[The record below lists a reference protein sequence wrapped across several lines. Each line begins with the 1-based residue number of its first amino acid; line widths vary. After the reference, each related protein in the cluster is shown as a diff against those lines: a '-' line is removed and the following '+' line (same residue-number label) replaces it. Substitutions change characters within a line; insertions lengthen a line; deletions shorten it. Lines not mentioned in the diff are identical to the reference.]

1 MEEVTRKRVLR
12 ILERLPEGQLYQ
24 VLDYIEFLEMKYAR
38 ETARK
43 PDAFQEFA
51 ERVEDRLR
59 MRSVAPRAMK
69 GTMKIMSTAGRV
81 LDGVRD
87 LGRGLS
93 EPTDRPSGRASV
105 GGPDRKPLQRDESR
119 AESASG
125 EEGGEGERTA

>member
-12 ILERLPEGQLYQ
+12 MLERLPEEQLYQ
-24 VLDYIEFLEMKYAR
+24 VLDYIEFLELKYAR

-51 ERVEDRLR
+51 ERVEDSLR

-69 GTMKIMSTAGRV
+69 GTMRIMSTAGRM

-87 LGRGLS
+87 LGKGLS
-93 EPTDRPSGRASV
+93 EPSGQKAEPRAQKRRGSTT
-105 GGPDRKPLQRDESR
+105 GED
-119 AESASG
+119 SG
-125 EEGGEGERTA
+125 ESERSA